1 MFEIETQVVDRIDH
15 TFNSIANNNLNDTM
29 KFLTIWSLTMAVPT
43 IITGFYGMNV
53 KLPLASVRYAWMF
66 TVGISIILIIAMLI
80 MLKVRRRMWLGVE
93 VG

>member
-15 TFNSIANNNLNDTM
+15 TLNSLANNNLNDTM

-53 KLPLASVRYAWMF
+53 EETPVSRDARCLDADFGDFCRLDCGDADYAE
-66 TVGISIILIIAMLI
+66 VP
-80 MLKVRRRMWLGVE
+80 RRE
-93 VG
+93 